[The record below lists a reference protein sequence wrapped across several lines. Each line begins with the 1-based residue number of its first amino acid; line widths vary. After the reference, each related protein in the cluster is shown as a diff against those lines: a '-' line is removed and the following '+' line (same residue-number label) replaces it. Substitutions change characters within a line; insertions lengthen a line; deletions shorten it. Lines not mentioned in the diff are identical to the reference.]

1 MGVLQFVKLLMQCV
15 SLAHAPNTPTHTMH
29 TRSHTVASQDEVDAH
44 LSRGVE
50 LALASPASGA
60 GDDGRGR
67 LVMIDTAEGYGSSE
81 EKVSSV
87 ARTRMHT
94 QSARRTLDARTHEHA
109 RQGGEH
115 VQ

>member
-15 SLAHAPNTPTHTMH
+15 SLLIHSIHPHTAC
-29 TRSHTVASQDEVDAH
+29 TCSHTVASQDEVDAH